1 MASTFYIT
9 AGLTAIDNAD
19 SPPSGD
25 NKFFITAGLVAN
37 DYTAFPISLSPSSSS
52 NSNITGTTGLI
63 QEHMLSIIVKIR
75 DFFTGFFKWQYITAY
90 K

>member
-9 AGLTAIDNAD
+9 AGLTAIDSVD

-25 NKFFITAGLVAN
+25 NWGSKFFITAGLVAN
-37 DYTAFPISLSPSSSS
+37 DYQARK
-52 NSNITGTTGLI
+52 
-63 QEHMLSIIVKIR
+63 SIKRKYTFWSRYNYFYRLRQRETIKR
-75 DFFTGFFKWQYITAY
+75 KRR